1 MSISGVGVALCLNL
15 ELALESPVCFFFSFF
30 RPIGALL
37 QPLIAQIAASGHNI
51 PNFHLG
57 GSGIGSSA
65 NARGREDSP
74 DLVKLN
80 SDIEEAR

>member
-1 MSISGVGVALCLNL
+1 M
-15 ELALESPVCFFFSFF
+15 ESRR
-30 RPIGALL
+30 RPSLTLTLFLPFPSPLGALL

-51 PNFHLG
+51 PNFHLTAG
-57 GSGIGSSA
+57 PGSAA